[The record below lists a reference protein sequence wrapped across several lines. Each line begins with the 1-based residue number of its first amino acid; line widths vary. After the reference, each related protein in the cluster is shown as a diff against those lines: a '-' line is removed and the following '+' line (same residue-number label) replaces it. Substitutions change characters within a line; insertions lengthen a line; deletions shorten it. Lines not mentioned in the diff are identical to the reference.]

1 MKNINVVGAAIVKDG
16 KLFIAQRP
24 DKGEVALK
32 WEFPGGK
39 IEEGET
45 PQQALVREIEE
56 ELETEI
62 EVDRLITTVE
72 HQYSTF
78 HLTMHVFL
86 CRLTGRDPVLEE
98 HVDSRWISRE
108 QIYYFDWAPADVKI
122 LPCIEEACFGGR

>member
-1 MKNINVVGAAIVKDG
+1 MKSIEVVGAAIMKG
-16 KLFIAQRP
+16 GRLFIARRP

-39 IEEGET
+39 IEAGET

-62 EVDRLITTVE
+62 AVDRLIATVR
-72 HQYSTF
+72 HQYSSF

-86 CRLTGRDPVLEE
+86 CHLKGRDPVLEE
-98 HVDSRWISRE
+98 HVDSCWIERG
-108 QIYYFDWAPADVKI
+108 QLYDFDWAPADIKI
-122 LPCIEEACFGGR
+122 LPEIEKACFS